1 MAEVTIN
8 SSICG
13 FEHNVVGKKE
23 GKNIIIDI
31 ETDCDKIKKMSHMEV
46 PIDQTLDIKDN
57 YVISKAQQLK
67 CSSNCLVPCGVLHVC
82 RMEMGILSESLAKK
96 SGRVSIDFQ

>member
-1 MAEVTIN
+1 MSEVHIN

-13 FEHNVVGKKE
+13 FEHNVFGKKE

-46 PIDQTLDIKDN
+46 PID
-57 YVISKAQQLK
+57 
-67 CSSNCLVPCGVLHVC
+67 
-82 RMEMGILSESLAKK
+82 
-96 SGRVSIDFQ
+96 